1 MHAFPPTPL
10 SRRAFAAVALLLAR
24 LALAAL
30 FAALLGATAAHAD
43 AIYDEPGAVQPM
55 PLYYPKDPAL
65 KVELLAQKFF
75 GPGDVAAF
83 AGTGPGGMAP
93 AAGTDPFGSQTRVV
107 TALRLDHAGPV
118 NITLAF
124 LGETRTPATKPP
136 GRVSMSYAFVWA
148 NGNASGWKDLVDS
161 DNYTQRLYRA
171 PLSRSTVPPAWQLTG
186 HAFDVV
192 ALPGGEP
199 VTLYVALRGAPQFH
213 VQQVRVS
220 VLRGEFALQSHSRK
234 TRIRAWLQGWTVT
247 GTERL
252 GVLAFAL
259 LLVAL
264 LAREKRR
271 DEPVEDPPRILGLV
285 VGLLGLASCGATLF
299 ELGLRSAPPEVLLV
313 GPSMYFVVVGSL
325 WMLSGLYL
333 FMGRPAGQRWYAAS
347 VLVVWVWT
355 NFEFV
360 PSQRPYWAQLLLPT
374 LLGAYVLSRGVSR
387 RLER

>member
-1 MHAFPPTPL
+1 MAA
-10 SRRAFAAVALLLAR
+10 AFALWLAQ

-30 FAALLGATAAHAD
+30 LAALLGPTAAQAD
-43 AIYDEPGAVQPM
+43 VIYDEPGAVQPM
-55 PLYYPKDPAL
+55 PLYYPKDPAQ

-83 AGTGPGGMAP
+83 AGSGPGGMAP
-93 AAGTDPFGSQTRVV
+93 AEGTEPFGTQTRVV
-107 TALRLDHAGPV
+107 TTLRLDRAGPV

-124 LGETRTPATKPP
+124 LGETRTSATKPP

-148 NGNASGWKDLVDS
+148 NGNASGWKDLVDA
-161 DNYTQRLYRA
+161 DNYTQRLYRT
-171 PLSRSTVPPAWQLTG
+171 PLSRGTVPPVVQITG
-186 HAFDVV
+186 HAFESV
-192 ALPGGEP
+192 ALPGGGP
-199 VTLYVALRGAPQFH
+199 VTLYVALRGSPQFQ

-220 VLRGEFALQSHSRK
+220 VLRGDFALESPSRK
-234 TRIRAWLQGWTVT
+234 ARIRAWLQGWTVT

-259 LLVAL
+259 LLVVL
-264 LAREKRR
+264 LVQEKRR
-271 DEPVEDPPRILGLV
+271 DEPVEDAPRTLGLV
-285 VGLLGLASCGATLF
+285 LGLLGSASCGATVF
-299 ELGLRSAPPEVLLV
+299 DLGLRNMPPEVLLV
-313 GPSMYFVVVGSL
+313 GPSMYFVVVGSM

-347 VLVVWVWT
+347 LLVVWLWT

-374 LLGAYVLSRGVSR
+374 LLGVYVLSRGVSR
-387 RLER
+387 RLEK